1 MNALRT
7 SIIMFTFYTVHS
19 ASDVIELDILMEK
32 RDVSITAVPNCQYS
46 WTYQLLNNS
55 RSITNA
61 TVRIA
66 QNIRHQLF
74 QVFHCIQQGSAGC
87 GGMDRTRYDT
97 QCRVTESLTL
107 ALICDSPHDCVT
119 KNRLE
124 FIYVASGCACYI
136 REKTVMTG

>member
-7 SIIMFTFYTVHS
+7 SIIVCMFYTVHS
-19 ASDVIELDILMEK
+19 ASDVIELDIPTEK

-46 WTYQLLNNS
+46 WTYQQLNES

-61 TVRIA
+61 TVRIDH
-66 QNIRHQLF
+66 NIHQQF
-74 QVFHCIQQGSAGC
+74 QVFHCTQHGSAGC
-87 GGMDRTRYDT
+87 SGMDRTRYDT
-97 QCRVTESLTL
+97 ECRVTESLTL

-119 KNRLE
+119 KNRHE